1 MTVYQV
7 QEYYICTTGEKLS
20 DEQKEA
26 IKELMKNEGYSNY
39 EFRANGQITVD
50 DIPSEE
56 EGEILEAQIYEAIE
70 EYK

>member
-7 QEYYICTTGEKLS
+7 QEYYICTTGEKLNG
-20 DEQKEA
+20 EQREA
-26 IKELMKNEGYSNY
+26 IKELLKSKGYSNY
-39 EFRANGQITVD
+39 KFEASGQITVD

-56 EGEILEAQIYEAIE
+56 EGEILEDQIYEAIV